1 MRKRGYLIR
10 FSHTEALLLKKRT
23 LNGHF
28 PRPAETDPYT
38 LIIMFVIA
46 LASMSTPVRVTA
58 LHVAKKVTS
67 WEIMLL
73 PVFEAETELPG
84 MTYFV
89 M

>member
-1 MRKRGYLIR
+1 M
-10 FSHTEALLLKKRT
+10 
-23 LNGHF
+23 
-28 PRPAETDPYT
+28 
-38 LIIMFVIA
+38 
-46 LASMSTPVRVTA
+46 RVTA

>member
-1 MRKRGYLIR
+1 MHLIVLVCTCLKYQSFKRKTKLTLQFMRV
-10 FSHTEALLLKKRT
+10 
-23 LNGHF
+23 N
-28 PRPAETDPYT
+28 
-38 LIIMFVIA
+38 
-46 LASMSTPVRVTA
+46 A

-73 PVFEAETELPG
+73 PVFEVETELPG

>member
-1 MRKRGYLIR
+1 MAFI
-10 FSHTEALLLKKRT
+10 FALQSL
-23 LNGHF
+23 F
-28 PRPAETDPYT
+28 P
-38 LIIMFVIA
+38 LCVIA
-46 LASMSTPVRVTA
+46 LASMSTLARVTA